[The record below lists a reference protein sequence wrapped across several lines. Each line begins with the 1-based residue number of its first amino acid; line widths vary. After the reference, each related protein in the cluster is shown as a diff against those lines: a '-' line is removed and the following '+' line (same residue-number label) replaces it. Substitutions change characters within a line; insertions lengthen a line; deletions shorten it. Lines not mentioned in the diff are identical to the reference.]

1 MATLS
6 PSLLRRRC
14 VSSVVV
20 SFNLLCAVGQLAG
33 ADEEGREVEKKIPAY
48 RYPQMPGFSRMPYL
62 QMSGPESMSIVWRTT
77 KAMTPAVRFGTDM
90 KNLDRKCEGADIIV
104 KQKLKDMMR
113 IAGPPPKSDQQP
125 LFTAPDGTH
134 QYEASLKGLSPSTR
148 YFYAVFDG
156 EERLTPEDPSFF
168 LETHPVPGTDDELL
182 FWVVGD
188 SGTGEQRQQDVHQS
202 MIDYVSYNNL
212 DLDLYLHVG
221 DMAYSSGKD
230 DEFQEHFFEMYDPTL
245 RNTVCWPAMGNH
257 EGGTSKGLYGYGPY
271 YDSYIVPTTGE
282 IGGEA
287 SGTEAYYSFD
297 YAKVHFIVLDSFD
310 LDRRPV
316 GAMAQWLQ
324 TDLEKTH
331 ADWIVAFWHHPPYT
345 KGSHDSD
352 KEEDLIEMRQYIQP
366 ILEAGGVDLCLT
378 GHSHIY
384 ERSMLMDGAY
394 ETPTTVTDVILDD
407 NDGDPRGDGAYRKS
421 VGLPPNNGHIQ
432 VVAGH
437 GGTKL
442 SRKGTMNVMKRILLE
457 HGSVLVQV
465 SGNTLTGTMI
475 DYKGYERDVFSI
487 VKEGVVAPIRISQPW
502 ERPPSGQ
509 PELASYIW
517 EGRDLPTD
525 YEELVPK
532 HAEWSYLAGAHPPEA
547 WVGTEFDDSAW
558 SKGAAGFGFGDRD
571 DKTVL
576 SDMQGKYSSVYLRKK
591 FDVQTSQD
599 AENLTLAVAYDDGF
613 VAYLNGVE
621 MARANVTKGSGP
633 DAVVDFSREAQEEYQ
648 TFSFRNVRDS
658 FRFDAPNVLAIEAH
672 NRSVSSDDFT
682 IDPFIAILPPKQSK
696 PEKLFPLLY
705 EYVTGLNEEWRYY
718 ASKQD
723 PAAQWMGEDFDVSK
737 WAKGRIGFGFGD
749 GDDVTVLKGMEK
761 KFTRAY
767 FRTEFNIKKEDDFAS
782 LGLAV
787 RYDDAFIAYIN
798 GREVLRAGI
807 DFGRGAGAKGIASH
821 EADQNAKDKY
831 EYFSLS
837 HASSFLSADE
847 PNIIAIEGHNDNLE
861 SSDFTLDPILLLN
874 RDQSQPM
881 PERYS
886 ELIPRNSEWRYIAR
900 KDGAPAEGWEKPEF
914 KTSDWKKGE
923 SGFGYGEGA
932 DARTA
937 LDDMKDN
944 YRVVYMR
951 KTFDLDDPKLASKTG
966 LAIRF
971 DDAFIA
977 YLNGKEILRRNVE
990 TGRGEK
996 SEKFTGKDKISKD
1009 FEFFPLGSLKD
1020 AFVDGQNVIAIEGH
1034 NQNVTSSD
1042 FIIDAF
1048 LVVKEE

>member
-1 MATLS
+1 MATLT
-6 PSLLRRRC
+6 PSILGRRC
-14 VSSVVV
+14 ITSVAVSIH
-20 SFNLLCAVGQLAG
+20 LLCAVGQLSG
-33 ADEEGREVEKKIPAY
+33 ADENDKDGKKLPSY

-62 QMSGPESMSIVWRTT
+62 QMSGPESMSIVWRTE
-77 KAMTPAVRFGTDM
+77 KAMTPVVRFGKDL
-90 KNLDRKCEGADIIV
+90 KNLDRKCDGADIIV
-104 KQKLKDMMR
+104 KQKLKDLMR
-113 IAGPPPKSDQQP
+113 IAGPPPKSDQLP

-148 YFYAVFDG
+148 YFYAIFDG

-188 SGTGEQRQQDVHQS
+188 SGTGEQRQQDVHQA

-212 DLDLYLHVG
+212 DLDLYVHVG

-230 DEFQEHFFEMYDPTL
+230 DEFQEHFFEMYEPTL
-245 RNTVCWPAMGNH
+245 RNTACWPAMGNH
-257 EGGTSKGLYGYGPY
+257 EGGTSKGQFGYGPY
-271 YDSYIVPTTGE
+271 YDSYIVPTKAE
-282 IGGEA
+282 IGGEP

-352 KEEDLIEMRQYIQP
+352 REEDLIEMRQYIQP

-394 ETPTTVTDVILDD
+394 ETPTTNEDVILDD
-407 NDGDPRGDGAYRKS
+407 NDGDPHGDGPYRKS
-421 VGLPPNNGHIQ
+421 AGLPPNNGHIQ

-437 GGTKL
+437 GGTRL

-457 HGSVLVQV
+457 HGSVLIQV

-487 VKEGVVAPIRISQPW
+487 VKEGVVAPIRIAQPW
-502 ERPPSGQ
+502 ERPPFGQ
-509 PELASYIW
+509 PELANHYW
-517 EGRDLPTD
+517 EGGSLPAD
-525 YEELVPK
+525 YEEAVKK
-532 HAEWSYLAGAHPPEA
+532 HSEWKYLAGAHPPEA
-547 WVGTEFDDSAW
+547 WAGTEFDDSAW
-558 SKGAAGFGFGDRD
+558 LTGAAGFGFGDRD
-571 DKTVL
+571 DTTVL
-576 SDMQGKYSSVYLRKK
+576 GDMKGKYTAVYLRKEFEVK
-591 FDVQTSQD
+591 TAQD
-599 AENLTLAVAYDDGF
+599 AEELTLAVAYDDGF
-613 VAYLNGVE
+613 IAYLNGVE
-621 MARANVTKGSGP
+621 MARANVTSGSGP

-682 IDPFIAILPPKQSK
+682 IDPFIAVLPPKKSN
-696 PEKLFPLLY
+696 PDKLFPLLY
-705 EYVTGLNEEWRYY
+705 EYVTGLNEKWSYF
-718 ASKQD
+718 ASKQEP
-723 PAAQWMGEDFDVSK
+723 PARWMDEDFDVSK
-737 WAKGRIGFGFGD
+737 WPKGRIGFGYGD
-749 GDDVTVLKGMEK
+749 GDDVTVLKDMEK
-761 KFTRAY
+761 NYTRAY
-767 FRTEFNIKKEDDFAS
+767 FRTEFTIKNEDDYDS
-782 LGLAV
+782 LGLAI

-798 GREVLRAGI
+798 GKEVLRVGI
-807 DFGRGAGAKGIASH
+807 DSGRGQNAKGIAKH
-821 EADQNAKDKY
+821 DADEKKDKY
-831 EYFSLS
+831 DYFSLA
-837 HASSFLSADE
+837 HARHLLSSDG
-847 PNIIAIEGHNDNLE
+847 PNIIAIEGHNVDLQ
-861 SSDFTLDPILLLN
+861 SSDFTIDPILLLN
-874 RDQSQPM
+874 RDKSQPM
-881 PERYS
+881 PEKFT
-886 ELIPRNSEWRYIAR
+886 ELIPKNAEWRYVAG
-900 KDGAPAEGWEKPEF
+900 KGAAPEDGWEKPDF
-914 KTSDWKKGE
+914 KTSDWAKGE

-937 LDDMKDN
+937 LDDMKEN
-944 YRVVYMR
+944 FRVVYMR
-951 KTFDLDDPKLASKTG
+951 KTFDLDDPKLASKIG
-966 LAIRF
+966 LAVRF

-996 SEKFTGKDKISKD
+996 AEKFTGKQKISKD
-1009 FEFFPLGSLKD
+1009 FEYFPLGSQKD

-1034 NQNVTSSD
+1034 NQAVTSSD

-1048 LVVKEE
+1048 LVVKDE